1 MSLEGRHLGRYRLL
15 EPLGSGGMSVV
26 YRGLDTSLQRE
37 VAVKVLHPHL
47 ARQQDARAR
56 LAREARAVAR
66 LQHPNIL
73 EVFDFADPSTEDAFL
88 VTELVRGETL
98 KCFAERERLFPPEL
112 AALVIQQL
120 ARALAHAHEAGVIH
134 RDLKPENVMVR
145 DDGVLKLM
153 DFGIA
158 RVLDPAE
165 RMTVTG
171 ALVGSPAYM
180 APEVVDGEPATP
192 ESDVFSLGTLLY
204 WLWTGTLPFSAPT
217 TPATLKRILAG
228 TYEDPRGVCPA
239 ISDGLMG
246 VLQCCLAR
254 EPQDRYP
261 TARQLELALADVL
274 EDTGLEDGEAVLSAF
289 FADPGATRSA
299 LVERLVA
306 ALLAKASREAAAGRL
321 PRALSRVDQALALQP
336 DSAEARSLLDRLQSS
351 LRRGRSRRRA
361 WVAAGAAASVAVLAA
376 GGVAVSRR
384 TAATADPGPVA
395 RRAADPASVSG
406 PRAADL
412 AAVSSG
418 GSGKTAVGAA
428 PELPRPSDRGPV
440 LRAATGTT
448 GSETVPPPLA
458 SAPSPASPRLASTTP
473 AAAATLASREALR
486 PAAVRYQVLV
496 RPYGSVQVDDDR
508 RASEPLSVHTL
519 ALAPGHHVLRVSCQW
534 CEDQLVPLDV
544 VAGRPETLAIPAR
557 LKPARLRFAFEP
569 PGAQVRV
576 GDVSRTVGD
585 SLEHPFEIA
594 SPRAPTRFVHQVEY
608 EVTAPG
614 YRPLRATVDVLP
626 GATRTLSGKLVPE

>member
-26 YRGLDTSLQRE
+26 YRGVDTSLHRE

-47 ARQQDARAR
+47 ARQQEARAR

-73 EVFDFADPSTEDAFL
+73 EVFDFADPSTEEAFL

-98 KCFAERERLFPPEL
+98 KSFAERERLFPPEL

-158 RVLDPAE
+158 RVLDPGE

-180 APEVVDGEPATP
+180 APEVIDGEPATA

-204 WLWTGTLPFSAPT
+204 WLWTGTLPFAAPT

-239 ISDGLMG
+239 ISDAL
-246 VLQCCLAR
+246 VSILDTCLAHD
-254 EPQDRYP
+254 PVDRY
-261 TARQLELALADVL
+261 ASAKELEQALSQALDEL
-274 EDTGLEDGEAVLSAF
+274 GLTDGEAILGAF
-289 FADPGATRSA
+289 FADPAATRAA
-299 LVERLVA
+299 LVQRLVA
-306 ALLAKASREAAAGRL
+306 TLLAKGAEEAAAGRL
-321 PRALSRVDQALALQP
+321 PRALARVDQALALEP
-336 DSAEARSLLDRLQSS
+336 EAPAARALLDRLQST
-351 LRRGRSRRRA
+351 LRRGRARRRA
-361 WVAAGAAASVAVLAA
+361 ATIAGGAVMAAALAAGVTAAVRTRMAAPEVSAPGPAMLSAVAAPSRPPTPVVPASVETPTEPTPEGALPGAAAP
-376 GGVAVSRR
+376 
-384 TAATADPGPVA
+384 TE
-395 RRAADPASVSG
+395 
-406 PRAADL
+406 
-412 AAVSSG
+412 
-418 GSGKTAVGAA
+418 GAA
-428 PELPRPSDRGPV
+428 
-440 LRAATGTT
+440 
-448 GSETVPPPLA
+448 ETSRSA
-458 SAPSPASPRLASTTP
+458 RSAP
-473 AAAATLASREALR
+473 R

-496 RPYGSVQVDDDR
+496 RPYGSLQVDDEKKS
-508 RASEPLSVHTL
+508 SEALSIHTL
-519 ALAPGHHVLRVSCQW
+519 ALSPGRHVLRVSCQW
-534 CEDQLVPLDV
+534 CEDQVVPIDV
-544 VAGRPETLAIPAR
+544 IAGRPGTLAIPAR
-557 LKPARLRFAFEP
+557 LKAAELRFAFEP
-569 PGAQVRV
+569 ASAEVRI
-576 GDVSRTVGD
+576 GDVTRAAGE
-585 SLEHPFEIA
+585 SLSHPFEIA
-594 SPRAPTRFVHQVEY
+594 SPRAPTRFVHRVDY

-614 YRPLRATVDVLP
+614 YRPVRSSVEILP
-626 GATRTLSGKLVPE
+626 GATRTLTGRLVPE

>member
-98 KCFAERERLFPPEL
+98 KSFAERERLFPPEL

-120 ARALAHAHEAGVIH
+120 ARALGHAHEAGVIH

-145 DDGVLKLM
+145 HDGVLKLM

-158 RVLDPAE
+158 RVLDPGE

-180 APEVVDGEPATP
+180 APEVIDGEPATA

-204 WLWTGTLPFSAPT
+204 WLWTGTLPFAAPS

-239 ISDGLMG
+239 ISDAL
-246 VLQCCLAR
+246 VNILDTCLAHD
-254 EPQDRYP
+254 PVDRYAS
-261 TARQLELALADVL
+261 ARELEQALSEALDEL
-274 EDTGLEDGEAVLSAF
+274 DLNDGEAILAAF
-289 FADPGATRSA
+289 FADPAPARTA
-299 LVERLVA
+299 LVQRLVA
-306 ALLAKASREAAAGRL
+306 TLLSKGAEEAAAGRL
-321 PRALSRVDQALALQP
+321 PRALARVDQALALEP
-336 DSAEARSLLDRLQSS
+336 DAPAARALFERVQNS
-351 LRRGRSRRRA
+351 LRRGRARRRA
-361 WVAAGAAASVAVLAA
+361 ALVAGGTFAAAALIGGAVAMVRTMERSSSPDLASARATSSPAPAVVAAVGSPASTPAVDRAIREDPTEASAKGNLAPTMPPRTEGDSDPAARSA
-376 GGVAVSRR
+376 R
-384 TAATADPGPVA
+384 TAA
-395 RRAADPASVSG
+395 
-406 PRAADL
+406 
-412 AAVSSG
+412 
-418 GSGKTAVGAA
+418 
-428 PELPRPSDRGPV
+428 
-440 LRAATGTT
+440 
-448 GSETVPPPLA
+448 
-458 SAPSPASPRLASTTP
+458 
-473 AAAATLASREALR
+473 R
-486 PAAVRYQVLV
+486 PAPVRYQVLV
-496 RPYGSVQVDDDR
+496 RPYGALQVDDER
-508 RASEPLSVHTL
+508 KSSEALSVHTL
-519 ALAPGHHVLRVSCQW
+519 ALTPGRHVLRVSCQW
-534 CEDQLVPLDV
+534 CDDQVVPIEV
-544 VAGRPETLAIPAR
+544 VAGKPETLAIPAR
-557 LKPARLRFAFEP
+557 LKSAELRFAFEP
-569 PGAQVRV
+569 SNAQVRV
-576 GDVSRTVGD
+576 GEVTRPAAE
-585 SLEHPFEIA
+585 SLSHPFEIP
-594 SPRAPTRFVHQVEY
+594 SPRAPTRFVHRVEY

-614 YRPLRATVDVLP
+614 YRTIRSSVELLP
-626 GATRTLSGKLVPE
+626 GASRTLTGKLVAE

>member
-26 YRGLDTSLQRE
+26 YRGLDTSLHRE

-73 EVFDFADPSTEDAFL
+73 EVFDFADPTSEDAFL

-112 AALVIQQL
+112 AGLIIQQL

-180 APEVVDGEPATP
+180 APEVIDGEPATA

-204 WLWTGTLPFSAPT
+204 WLWTGTLPFAAPS

-239 ISDGLMG
+239 ISDAL
-246 VLQCCLAR
+246 VAILDTCLAHD
-254 EPQDRYP
+254 PVDRY
-261 TARQLELALADVL
+261 ASAKELEQALSQTMDDL
-274 EDTGLEDGEAVLSAF
+274 GLTDAEAILTEF
-289 FADPGATRSA
+289 FADPAATRTA
-299 LVERLVA
+299 LVQRLVA
-306 ALLAKASREAAAGRL
+306 TLLSKGAEEAAAGRL
-321 PRALSRVDQALALQP
+321 PRALARVDQALALEP
-336 DSAEARSLLDRLQSS
+336 DAPAARALLDRLQTS
-351 LRRGRSRRRA
+351 LRRGLARRRA
-361 WVAAGAAASVAVLAA
+361 AAIAGGAVAVVAVFAGATALVRGQTRSLEAAEPTLGAPSSAPSVVATAGAPPTRPATVVPASVESAGQPAPGTVLPGAAAPRTETGPGTTEAPSRAIR
-376 GGVAVSRR
+376 GV
-384 TAATADPGPVA
+384 
-395 RRAADPASVSG
+395 
-406 PRAADL
+406 
-412 AAVSSG
+412 
-418 GSGKTAVGAA
+418 
-428 PELPRPSDRGPV
+428 PRPG
-440 LRAATGTT
+440 
-448 GSETVPPPLA
+448 
-458 SAPSPASPRLASTTP
+458 
-473 AAAATLASREALR
+473 
-486 PAAVRYQVLV
+486 AVRYQVLV
-496 RPYGSVQVDDDR
+496 RPYGSLQVDDERKSSD
-508 RASEPLSVHTL
+508 ALSIHTL
-519 ALAPGHHVLRVSCQW
+519 ALTPGRHVLRVSCQW
-534 CEDQLVPLDV
+534 CEDQVVPIEV
-544 VAGRPETLAIPAR
+544 VAGKPETLAIPAR
-557 LKPARLRFAFEP
+557 LKPAELRFAFEP
-569 PGAQVRV
+569 PSAAVRV
-576 GDVSRTVGD
+576 GDVSRAAAE
-585 SLEHPFEIA
+585 SLSHPFEIA
-594 SPRAPTRFVHQVEY
+594 SPRAPTRFVHRVEY

-614 YRPLRATVDVLP
+614 YRAVRSSVEILP
-626 GATRTLSGKLVPE
+626 GATRTLTGKLVPE

>member
-1 MSLEGRHLGRYRLL
+1 MSLEGRHLGCYRLL

-98 KCFAERERLFPPEL
+98 KSFVQRERLFPPEL

-180 APEVVDGEPATP
+180 APEVIDGQPATA

-204 WLWTGTLPFSAPT
+204 WLWTGTLPFAAPS

-239 ISDGLMG
+239 ISDAL
-246 VLQCCLAR
+246 VNILDTCLAHD
-254 EPQDRYP
+254 PVDRYAS
-261 TARQLELALADVL
+261 ARELEQALSQTLDDL
-274 EDTGLEDGEAVLSAF
+274 GLTDGETVLGAF
-289 FADPGATRSA
+289 FADPAATRPT
-299 LVERLVA
+299 LVQRLVA
-306 ALLAKASREAAAGRL
+306 TLLSKGAEEAAAGRL
-321 PRALSRVDQALALQP
+321 PRALARVDQALALEP
-336 DSAEARSLLDRLQSS
+336 DAPAARALLDRLQAS
-351 LRRGRSRRRA
+351 LRRGRARRRA
-361 WVAAGAAASVAVLAA
+361 VGIA
-376 GGVAVSRR
+376 GGVVAVTALLAGATALVRAQARSEDA
-384 TAATADPGPVA
+384 TPTLAATSPASSVVTTAGARPTAPMEAVA
-395 RRAADPASVSG
+395 REAAVVPASVSSTVEAPPG
-406 PRAADL
+406 NRLPGAEAERNEAPADAPPRP
-412 AAVSSG
+412 VHG
-418 GSGKTAVGAA
+418 
-428 PELPRPSDRGPV
+428 LPRP
-440 LRAATGTT
+440 
-448 GSETVPPPLA
+448 
-458 SAPSPASPRLASTTP
+458 AP
-473 AAAATLASREALR
+473 
-486 PAAVRYQVLV
+486 VRYQVLV
-496 RPYGSVQVDDDR
+496 RPYGSLQVDEER
-508 RASEPLSVHTL
+508 KSSEALSIHSL
-519 ALAPGHHVLRVSCQW
+519 ALTPGRHVLRVSCQW
-534 CEDQLVPLDV
+534 CEDQVVPIEV
-544 VAGRPETLAIPAR
+544 VAGKPETLAIPAR
-557 LKPARLRFAFEP
+557 LKPAGLRFAFEP
-569 PGAQVRV
+569 SSAQVRV
-576 GDVSRTVGD
+576 GEVSQPATE
-585 SLEHPFEIA
+585 SLSHPFEIA
-594 SPRAPTRFVHQVEY
+594 SPRAPTRFVHRVEY

-614 YRPLRATVDVLP
+614 YRAMRSSIEILP
-626 GATRTLSGKLVPE
+626 GTTRTLTGKLVPE

>member
-98 KCFAERERLFPPEL
+98 KSFAERERLFPPEL
-112 AALVIQQL
+112 AALIIHQL
-120 ARALAHAHEAGVIH
+120 ARALGHAHEAGVIH

-145 DDGVLKLM
+145 EDGVLKLM

-180 APEVVDGEPATP
+180 APEVIDGEPATA

-204 WLWTGTLPFSAPT
+204 WLWTGTLPFAAPS

-239 ISDGLMG
+239 ISDGL
-246 VLQCCLAR
+246 VAILDTCLAHD
-254 EPQDRYP
+254 PVDRYES
-261 TARQLELALADVL
+261 AKELEQALSETLDDL
-274 EDTGLEDGEAVLSAF
+274 GLTDGEAILAAF
-289 FADPGATRSA
+289 FADPAPSRTA
-299 LVERLVA
+299 LVQRLVA
-306 ALLAKASREAAAGRL
+306 TLLSKGAEEAAAGRL
-321 PRALSRVDQALALQP
+321 PRALSRVDQALALEP
-336 DSAEARSLLDRLQSS
+336 DAPAARALLDRLQRS
-351 LRRGRSRRRA
+351 LRKSRARRRA
-361 WVAAGAAASVAVLAA
+361 ALVGGGGLAAAALIGSAVALVRMQADDPAPPTALAA
-376 GGVAVSRR
+376 PSSAPAVVA
-384 TAATADPGPVA
+384 
-395 RRAADPASVSG
+395 
-406 PRAADL
+406 
-412 AAVSSG
+412 
-418 GSGKTAVGAA
+418 AVGA
-428 PELPRPSDRGPV
+428 PV
-440 LRAATGTT
+440 
-448 GSETVPPPLA
+448 S
-458 SAPSPASPRLASTTP
+458 TP
-473 AAAATLASREALR
+473 AADTAIRATTDPPAPGDGPEPGAGKPMPAAAVTPRPEQGRKESEPPSRPVRGTAR
-486 PAAVRYQVLV
+486 PAPVRYQVLV
-496 RPYGSVQVDDDR
+496 RPYGALQVDDER
-508 RASEPLSVHTL
+508 KSSEALSVHTL
-519 ALAPGHHVLRVSCQW
+519 SLSPGRHVLRVSCQW
-534 CEDQLVPLDV
+534 CEDQVVPIDV
-544 VAGRPETLAIPAR
+544 VAGKPETLAIPAR
-557 LKPARLRFAFEP
+557 LKPAELRFAFEP
-569 PGAQVRV
+569 PSAQVRIGEV
-576 GDVSRTVGD
+576 IRPAAE
-585 SLEHPFEIA
+585 SLSHPFEIP
-594 SPRAPTRFVHQVEY
+594 SPRAPTRFVHRVEY

-614 YRPLRATVDVLP
+614 YRSVRSSVELLP
-626 GATRTLSGKLVPE
+626 GASRTLSGKLVAE

>member
-98 KCFAERERLFPPEL
+98 KSFAERERLFPPEL

-120 ARALAHAHEAGVIH
+120 SRALGHAHEAGVIH

-158 RVLDPAE
+158 RVLDPGE

-180 APEVVDGEPATP
+180 APEVIDGEPATP

-204 WLWTGTLPFSAPT
+204 WLWTGTLPFAAPS

-228 TYEDPRGVCPA
+228 TYEDPRGACPA
-239 ISDGLMG
+239 ISDAL
-246 VLQCCLAR
+246 VNILDTCLAHD
-254 EPQDRYP
+254 PADRY
-261 TARQLELALADVL
+261 ASAKELEQELAETL
-274 EDTGLEDGEAVLSAF
+274 EELGLTDGEAILAAF
-289 FADPGATRSA
+289 FADPVPARTA
-299 LVERLVA
+299 LVQRLVST
-306 ALLAKASREAAAGRL
+306 LLSRGADEAATGHL
-321 PRALSRVDQALALQP
+321 PRALARVDQALALEP
-336 DSAEARSLLDRLQSS
+336 DAPAARALLDRIQSS
-351 LRRGRSRRRA
+351 LRRGRARRRA
-361 WVAAGAAASVAVLAA
+361 AVIAGSAVGVLALGAAVTAMVRTHRGAIPPEPSGVAIVSSVAPTRPV
-376 GGVAVSRR
+376 
-384 TAATADPGPVA
+384 TAANVTATTPPAAVVA
-395 RRAADPASVSG
+395 PTAI
-406 PRAADL
+406 PRAEPVPE
-412 AAVSSG
+412 AVPSR
-418 GSGKTAVGAA
+418 
-428 PELPRPSDRGPV
+428 PLP
-440 LRAATGTT
+440 
-448 GSETVPPPLA
+448 
-458 SAPSPASPRLASTTP
+458 
-473 AAAATLASREALR
+473 LR
-486 PAAVRYQVLV
+486 PAAPRPSPVRYQVLV
-496 RPYGSVQVDDDR
+496 RPYGALQVDDEKR
-508 RASEPLSVHTL
+508 SSEALSVHSL
-519 ALAPGHHVLRVSCQW
+519 ALSPGRHVLRVSCQW
-534 CEDQLVPLDV
+534 CEDQVVPIDV
-544 VAGRPETLAIPAR
+544 VAGKPETLAIPAR
-557 LKPARLRFAFEP
+557 LKTAELRFAFEP
-569 PGAQVRV
+569 SSAQVRIGEV
-576 GDVSRTVGD
+576 TRPASE
-585 SLEHPFEIA
+585 SLARPFEIS
-594 SPRAPTRFVHQVEY
+594 SPRAPTRFVHRVEY

-614 YRPLRATVDVLP
+614 YRPVRSSVEILP
-626 GATRTLSGKLVPE
+626 GATRTLTGKLVPE

>member
-98 KCFAERERLFPPEL
+98 KSFAERERLFPPEL

-180 APEVVDGEPATP
+180 APEVIDGEPATP

-204 WLWTGTLPFSAPT
+204 WLWTGTLPFAAPS

-228 TYEDPRGVCPA
+228 TYEDPRGACPA
-239 ISDGLMG
+239 ISDAL
-246 VLQCCLAR
+246 VNILDTCLAHD
-254 EPQDRYP
+254 PADRY
-261 TARQLELALADVL
+261 ASAKELEQELAETLEELGLADAESIL
-274 EDTGLEDGEAVLSAF
+274 GAF
-289 FADPGATRSA
+289 FSDPAATRVT
-299 LVERLVA
+299 LVQRLVST
-306 ALLAKASREAAAGRL
+306 LLSRGADEAAAGHL
-321 PRALSRVDQALALQP
+321 PRALARVDQALALEP
-336 DSAEARSLLDRLQSS
+336 DAPAARALLDRIQSS
-351 LRRGRSRRRA
+351 LRRGRVRRRVA
-361 WVAAGAAASVAVLAA
+361 LIAGSAVGAVALVAAAIAVVRTDPLAAPPEPPAVAIVSSVATPSPPAPVVETATAA
-376 GGVAVSRR
+376 VPRTEPEAIPARPLPLRPAVSR
-384 TAATADPGPVA
+384 
-395 RRAADPASVSG
+395 PA
-406 PRAADL
+406 P
-412 AAVSSG
+412 
-418 GSGKTAVGAA
+418 
-428 PELPRPSDRGPV
+428 
-440 LRAATGTT
+440 
-448 GSETVPPPLA
+448 
-458 SAPSPASPRLASTTP
+458 
-473 AAAATLASREALR
+473 
-486 PAAVRYQVLV
+486 VRYQILV
-496 RPYGSVQVDDDR
+496 RPYGALQVDEEKR
-508 RASEPLSVHTL
+508 SSEALSVHTL
-519 ALAPGHHVLRVSCQW
+519 ALSPGRHVLRVSCQW
-534 CEDQLVPLDV
+534 CEDQVVPIEV
-544 VAGRPETLAIPAR
+544 VAGKPDTLAIPAR
-557 LKPARLRFAFEP
+557 LKPAELRFAFEP
-569 PGAQVRV
+569 SSAQVRIGEV
-576 GDVSRTVGD
+576 TRPASE
-585 SLEHPFEIA
+585 SLARPFEIA
-594 SPRAPTRFVHQVEY
+594 SPRAPTRFVHRVEY
-608 EVTAPG
+608 EVSAPG
-614 YRPLRATVDVLP
+614 YRPLHSSVEILP

>member
-98 KCFAERERLFPPEL
+98 KSFAERERLFPPEL

-120 ARALAHAHEAGVIH
+120 SRALGHAHEAGVIH

-180 APEVVDGEPATP
+180 APEVIDGEPATA

-204 WLWTGTLPFSAPT
+204 WLWTGTLPFAAPS

-239 ISDGLMG
+239 ISDGL
-246 VLQCCLAR
+246 VNILDTCLAHD
-254 EPQDRYP
+254 PVDRY
-261 TARQLELALADVL
+261 ASAKELEQALSQTLDDL
-274 EDTGLEDGEAVLSAF
+274 GLTDGEAILAAF
-289 FADPGATRSA
+289 FADPAPARTA
-299 LVERLVA
+299 LVQRLVA
-306 ALLAKASREAAAGRL
+306 TLLSKGAEEAAAGRL
-321 PRALSRVDQALALQP
+321 PRALARVDQALALEP
-336 DSAEARSLLDRLQSS
+336 DAPAARALLDRLQRS
-351 LRRGRSRRRA
+351 LRKSRARRRA
-361 WVAAGAAASVAVLAA
+361 ALVA
-376 GGVAVSRR
+376 GGGLA
-384 TAATADPGPVA
+384 TAALIGSAVA
-395 RRAADPASVSG
+395 LVRMQAADPAPSTAIATPSSA
-406 PRAADL
+406 P
-412 AAVSSG
+412 AVVAS
-418 GSGKTAVGAA
+418 VGA
-428 PELPRPSDRGPV
+428 PV
-440 LRAATGTT
+440 
-448 GSETVPPPLA
+448 
-458 SAPSPASPRLASTTP
+458 SAPAPDTASRPTTDPPGVGGALEQGAGKPTP
-473 AAAATLASREALR
+473 AAAVTPRPEDGREESEPSSRPVRGASR
-486 PAAVRYQVLV
+486 PAPVRYQVLV
-496 RPYGSVQVDDDR
+496 RPYGALQVDDER
-508 RASEPLSVHTL
+508 KSSEALSVHTL
-519 ALAPGHHVLRVSCQW
+519 SLSPGRHVLRVSCQW
-534 CEDQLVPLDV
+534 CEEQVVPIDV
-544 VAGRPETLAIPAR
+544 VAGKPGTLAIPAR
-557 LKPARLRFAFEP
+557 LKPAELRFAFEP
-569 PGAQVRV
+569 PSAQVRI
-576 GDVSRTVGD
+576 GDVTRPAAE
-585 SLEHPFEIA
+585 SLSHPFEIP
-594 SPRAPTRFVHQVEY
+594 SPRAPTRFVHRVEY

-614 YRPLRATVDVLP
+614 YRTVRSSVELLP
-626 GATRTLSGKLVPE
+626 GASRTLSGKLVAE

>member
-98 KCFAERERLFPPEL
+98 KSFAERERLFPPEL

-120 ARALAHAHEAGVIH
+120 SRALGHAHEAGVIH

-180 APEVVDGEPATP
+180 APEVIDGEPATP

-204 WLWTGTLPFSAPT
+204 WLWTGTLPFAAPS

-228 TYEDPRGVCPA
+228 TYEDPRGACPA
-239 ISDGLMG
+239 ISDAL
-246 VLQCCLAR
+246 VNILDTCLAHD
-254 EPQDRYP
+254 PSDRY
-261 TARQLELALADVL
+261 ASAKELEQELAETL
-274 EDTGLEDGEAVLSAF
+274 EELGLTDGEAILAAF
-289 FADPGATRSA
+289 FADPAATRTS
-299 LVERLVA
+299 LVQRLVSTLLSRGA
-306 ALLAKASREAAAGRL
+306 AEAATGHL
-321 PRALSRVDQALALQP
+321 PRALARVDQALALEP
-336 DSAEARSLLDRLQSS
+336 DAPAARALLDRIQSS
-351 LRRGRSRRRA
+351 LRRGRARRRA
-361 WVAAGAAASVAVLAA
+361 AVIAGSAVGVLALAA
-376 GGVAVSRR
+376 GVTALVRAQQSAAPSEPTGVAI
-384 TAATADPGPVA
+384 
-395 RRAADPASVSG
+395 
-406 PRAADL
+406 
-412 AAVSSG
+412 VSS
-418 GSGKTAVGAA
+418 VA
-428 PELPRPSDRGPV
+428 PEP
-440 LRAATGTT
+440 
-448 GSETVPPPLA
+448 
-458 SAPSPASPRLASTTP
+458 P
-473 AAAATLASREALR
+473 AAAANVATVTPPAPVIAPAAGGPRNEPTPGPEALPTRPLPLRPAVPR

-496 RPYGSVQVDDDR
+496 RPYGSLQVDDEKR
-508 RASEPLSVHTL
+508 SSEALSVHTL
-519 ALAPGHHVLRVSCQW
+519 ALSPGRHVLRVSCQW
-534 CEDQLVPLDV
+534 CEDQVVPIEV
-544 VAGRPETLAIPAR
+544 IAGKPETLAIPAR
-557 LKPARLRFAFEP
+557 LKSAELRFAFEP
-569 PGAQVRV
+569 SSAQVRI
-576 GDVSRTVGD
+576 G
-585 SLEHPFEIA
+585 
-594 SPRAPTRFVHQVEY
+594 
-608 EVTAPG
+608 EVT
-614 YRPLRATVDVLP
+614 
-626 GATRTLSGKLVPE
+626 

>member
-120 ARALAHAHEAGVIH
+120 ARALGHAHEAGVIH

-180 APEVVDGEPATP
+180 APEVIDGEPATP

-204 WLWTGTLPFSAPT
+204 WLWTGTLPFAAPS

-239 ISDGLMG
+239 ISDALVA
-246 VLQCCLAR
+246 VLNTCLAR
-254 EPQDRYP
+254 DPADRYP
-261 TARQLELALADVL
+261 SAKELEQAVSATLDDL
-274 EDTGLEDGEAVLSAF
+274 GLNDGEAILAAF
-289 FADPGATRSA
+289 FADPAPTRAA
-299 LVERLVA
+299 LVQRLVTT
-306 ALLAKASREAAAGRL
+306 LLSKGAQEASAGRL
-321 PRALSRVDQALALQP
+321 PRALARVDQALALEP
-336 DSAEARSLLDRLQSS
+336 EAPAARALLDRLQRS
-351 LRRGRSRRRA
+351 LRRGRARRSA
-361 WVAAGAAASVAVLAA
+361 ALVAGGAVAAALLLVGGSAVLRTQAHPERPASPAATQAAPAPSVLAA
-376 GGVAVSRR
+376 AGSQSA
-384 TAATADPGPVA
+384 GPPASPPRVV
-395 RRAADPASVSG
+395 PASVEDG
-406 PRAADL
+406 PQATPLGLTPATGSAPRPETRVRAA
-412 AAVSSG
+412 A
-418 GSGKTAVGAA
+418 
-428 PELPRPSDRGPV
+428 R
-440 LRAATGTT
+440 
-448 GSETVPPPLA
+448 PPP
-458 SAPSPASPRLASTTP
+458 
-473 AAAATLASREALR
+473 
-486 PAAVRYQVLV
+486 VRYQVLV
-496 RPYGSVQVDDDR
+496 RPYGALQVDDER
-508 RASEPLSVHTL
+508 KSSEALSVHTL
-519 ALAPGHHVLRVSCQW
+519 SLSPGRHVLRVSCQW
-534 CEDQLVPLDV
+534 CEDQVVPIEV

-557 LKPARLRFAFEP
+557 LKAAELRFAFEP
-569 PGAQVRV
+569 SSAQVRI
-576 GDVSRTVGD
+576 GDVSRPAAE
-585 SLEHPFEIA
+585 SLSHPFEIA
-594 SPRAPTRFVHQVEY
+594 SPRAPTRFVHRVEY

-614 YRPLRATVDVLP
+614 HRTVRSSVELLP
-626 GATRTLSGKLVPE
+626 GATRTLSGRLVPE

>member
-73 EVFDFADPSTEDAFL
+73 EVFDFADPASTEDAFL

-98 KCFAERERLFPPEL
+98 KSFAERERLFPPEL

-120 ARALAHAHEAGVIH
+120 ARALGHAHEAGVIH

-180 APEVVDGEPATP
+180 APEVIDGEPATP

-204 WLWTGTLPFSAPT
+204 WLWTGTLPFAAPS

-228 TYEDPRGVCPA
+228 TYEDPRGACPA
-239 ISDGLMG
+239 ISDALVGI
-246 VLQCCLAR
+246 LQTCLAR
-254 EPQDRYP
+254 DPAERYA
-261 TARQLELALADVL
+261 TARQLEQALSEPLDDL
-274 EDTGLEDGEAVLSAF
+274 GLGDAEAVLASF
-289 FADPGATRSA
+289 FADPGAARA
-299 LVERLVA
+299 AMVQRLVSI
-306 ALLAKASREAAAGRL
+306 LLARGAEEAAAGRL
-321 PRALSRVDQALALQP
+321 PRALARVDQALALEP
-336 DSAEARSLLDRLQSS
+336 DAPAARALLEKLQASLKSGRARRRTLVLAGTGVGLAALAALTLSVVRLQHRPEPVLAFPVPGPSAGLQPPPPATRPS
-351 LRRGRSRRRA
+351 TPSGASVA
-361 WVAAGAAASVAVLAA
+361 PTAVESAAGAPA
-376 GGVAVSRR
+376 
-384 TAATADPGPVA
+384 
-395 RRAADPASVSG
+395 PAS
-406 PRAADL
+406 R
-412 AAVSSG
+412 
-418 GSGKTAVGAA
+418 T
-428 PELPRPSDRGPV
+428 
-440 LRAATGTT
+440 
-448 GSETVPPPLA
+448 
-458 SAPSPASPRLASTTP
+458 PAS
-473 AAAATLASREALR
+473 R
-486 PAAVRYQVLV
+486 PAPVRYQVLV
-496 RPYGSVQVDDDR
+496 RPYGALQVDDER
-508 RASEPLSVHTL
+508 RSSEALSVHTL
-519 ALAPGHHVLRVSCQW
+519 SLMPGHHVLRVSCQW
-534 CEDQLVPLDV
+534 CEDQVVPIEV
-544 VAGRPETLAIPAR
+544 VAGKPETLAIPAR
-557 LKPARLRFAFEP
+557 LKPAELRFAFEP
-569 PGAQVRV
+569 PSAEVRV
-576 GDVSRTVGD
+576 GDVIRPAVE
-585 SLEHPFEIA
+585 SLAWPFEIA
-594 SPRAPTRFVHQVEY
+594 SPRAPTRFVHRVDY

-614 YRPLRATVDVLP
+614 YRPVRSSVEVLP
-626 GATRTLSGKLVPE
+626 GATRTLTGRLVPE

>member
-180 APEVVDGEPATP
+180 APEVIDGEPATP

-204 WLWTGTLPFSAPT
+204 WLWTGTLPFAAPS

-228 TYEDPRGVCPA
+228 TYEDPRGACPA
-239 ISDGLMG
+239 ISDAL
-246 VLQCCLAR
+246 VNILDTCLAHD
-254 EPQDRYP
+254 PSDRY
-261 TARQLELALADVL
+261 ASAKELEQELAETLDEL
-274 EDTGLEDGEAVLSAF
+274 GLTDGEAILGAF
-289 FADPGATRSA
+289 FSDPAATRAS
-299 LVERLVA
+299 LVQRLVST
-306 ALLAKASREAAAGRL
+306 LLSRGADEAAAGHL
-321 PRALSRVDQALALQP
+321 PRALARVDQALALEP
-336 DSAEARSLLDRLQSS
+336 DAPAARALLDRIQSS
-351 LRRGRSRRRA
+351 LRRGRVRRRVA
-361 WVAAGAAASVAVLAA
+361 LIAGSAVGAVALVAAAIAVVRMHPLPAPPEPSAVAIVSSVATASPPAPVLETATAA
-376 GGVAVSRR
+376 VPRTEPGTEPEALPARPLPLRPAVSR
-384 TAATADPGPVA
+384 
-395 RRAADPASVSG
+395 PA
-406 PRAADL
+406 P
-412 AAVSSG
+412 
-418 GSGKTAVGAA
+418 
-428 PELPRPSDRGPV
+428 
-440 LRAATGTT
+440 
-448 GSETVPPPLA
+448 
-458 SAPSPASPRLASTTP
+458 
-473 AAAATLASREALR
+473 
-486 PAAVRYQVLV
+486 VRYQILV
-496 RPYGSVQVDDDR
+496 RPYGALQVDDEKR
-508 RASEPLSVHTL
+508 SSEALSVHSL
-519 ALAPGHHVLRVSCQW
+519 ALSPGRHVLRVSCQW
-534 CEDQLVPLDV
+534 CEDQVVPIEV
-544 VAGRPETLAIPAR
+544 VAGKPETLAIPAR
-557 LKPARLRFAFEP
+557 LKQAELRFAFEP
-569 PGAQVRV
+569 SSAQVRI
-576 GDVSRTVGD
+576 G
-585 SLEHPFEIA
+585 
-594 SPRAPTRFVHQVEY
+594 
-608 EVTAPG
+608 EVT
-614 YRPLRATVDVLP
+614 RP
-626 GATRTLSGKLVPE
+626 

>member
-112 AALVIQQL
+112 AALVLQQL
-120 ARALAHAHEAGVIH
+120 ARALGHAHEAGVIH

-180 APEVVDGEPATP
+180 APEVIDGEPATA

-204 WLWTGTLPFSAPT
+204 WLWTGTLPFAAPS

-239 ISDGLMG
+239 ISDALVGILDT
-246 VLQCCLAR
+246 CLAR
-254 EPQDRYP
+254 DPVDRY
-261 TARQLELALADVL
+261 ASAKELEQALSATLDDL
-274 EDTGLEDGEAVLSAF
+274 GLNDGEAILAAF
-289 FADPGATRSA
+289 FADPAATRTA
-299 LVERLVA
+299 LVQRLVST
-306 ALLAKASREAAAGRL
+306 LLSKGAEEGAAGRL
-321 PRALSRVDQALALQP
+321 PRALARVDHALALDP
-336 DSAEARSLLDRLQSS
+336 EAPAARLLLDRLQ
-351 LRRGRSRRRA
+351 RSIHRDRVRRR
-361 WVAAGAAASVAVLAA
+361 AVLAA
-376 GGVAVSRR
+376 GGAL
-384 TAATADPGPVA
+384 ATA
-395 RRAADPASVSG
+395 
-406 PRAADL
+406 L
-412 AAVSSG
+412 LL
-418 GSGKTAVGAA
+418 VGAA
-428 PELPRPSDRGPV
+428 AVLRTRAEAPVPPASSQLTVGAAGAPAPAGAVVVSASAGRAPEATVAGLTPAVPQPEGSSAPARPSALTVRAAPRP
-440 LRAATGTT
+440 
-448 GSETVPPPLA
+448 
-458 SAPSPASPRLASTTP
+458 AP
-473 AAAATLASREALR
+473 
-486 PAAVRYQVLV
+486 VRYQVLV
-496 RPYGSVQVDDDR
+496 RPYGALQVDEER
-508 RASEPLSVHTL
+508 KSSEALSVHTL
-519 ALAPGHHVLRVSCQW
+519 SLSPGRHVLRVSCQW
-534 CEDQLVPLDV
+534 CEDQVVPIEV
-544 VAGRPETLAIPAR
+544 VAGKPETLAIPAR
-557 LKPARLRFAFEP
+557 LKTAELRFAFEP
-569 PGAQVRV
+569 SSAEVRIGEV
-576 GDVSRTVGD
+576 TRRAAE
-585 SLEHPFEIA
+585 SLAHPFEIA
-594 SPRAPTRFVHQVEY
+594 SPRAPTRFVHRVEY

-614 YRPLRATVDVLP
+614 YRAVRSSVEVLP
-626 GATRTLSGKLVPE
+626 GASRTLTGRLVPE